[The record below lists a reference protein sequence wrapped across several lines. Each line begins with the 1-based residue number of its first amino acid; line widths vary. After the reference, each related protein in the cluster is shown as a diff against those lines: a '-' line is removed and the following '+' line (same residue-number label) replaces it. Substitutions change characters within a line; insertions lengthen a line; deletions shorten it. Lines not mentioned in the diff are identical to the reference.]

1 MTTLT
6 ESAQWQTLESLAQL
20 VKKEHMRNWFASDEN
35 RAAEMNAEA
44 CGIYIDFSK
53 NRVTKDVLKA
63 LFDLAD
69 ERGVAQ
75 HRDAMFNGDIINNTE
90 GRAVLHTALRN
101 FSGRPVMVDGEDVME
116 TMLKDKLD
124 NL

>member
-75 HRDAMFNGDIINNTE
+75 HRDEQVEQKDRRYEDIIPYSEEEEHALHRLPSSQTLPV
-90 GRAVLHTALRN
+90 RAVPIL
-101 FSGRPVMVDGEDVME
+101 
-116 TMLKDKLD
+116 LD
-124 NL
+124 RLTEQ

>member
-90 GRAVLHTALRN
+90 GRAVLHTA
-101 FSGRPVMVDGEDVME
+101 
-116 TMLKDKLD
+116 
-124 NL
+124 